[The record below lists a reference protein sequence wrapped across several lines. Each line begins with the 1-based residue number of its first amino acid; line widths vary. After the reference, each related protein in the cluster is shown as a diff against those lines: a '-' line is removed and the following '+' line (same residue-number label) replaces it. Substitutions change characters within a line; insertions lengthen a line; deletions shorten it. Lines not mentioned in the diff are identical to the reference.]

1 MVSFNQSQLAAVSH
15 TKGPMLVLAG
25 PGSGKTLVITERTKR
40 LILEQGVDP
49 ARILVVTFTKAAAKE
64 MRERFFRLM
73 GQRRFPVTFGTF
85 HAVFFQVL
93 KHAYG
98 FHSGNIIREEQKFA
112 FLREIITGMHLEYE
126 DEAEFMG
133 DLLGEI
139 SLVKNT
145 GIPLAHY
152 YPKNC
157 AKEVFEK
164 VFQAY
169 GSRMRERRLI
179 DFDDM
184 LSYCFELFG
193 KRKDILASW
202 QQKFQY
208 ILIDEFQDINKI
220 QFDIVRMLAQPE
232 DNLFVVGDDD
242 QSIYRFRGAKPELML
257 GFEKAYPRAGRVLLD
272 VNYRSCAP
280 IVEAS
285 LKLISHNS
293 QRFDKKIRPY
303 RALGK
308 EGAGPCGA
316 KRPRE
321 GSQGAGE
328 GQAVQFHLW
337 ESPREEGEAIIR
349 QILKDSQNGRSYKE
363 CAVLFR
369 TNTQPRLFM
378 SQLMAYNI
386 PFRTKDNIPNIYE
399 HWIARDILAYIRLA
413 LGSRSR
419 GDILQVMNRPKRY
432 ISRESLE
439 SGTVAFDAWADYF
452 YAKGQP
458 WVAERIEQL
467 EGDLRV
473 LSRVG
478 PFAAINYIRMGMGY
492 EGFLK
497 EYAGYRRINEDSLFD
512 VLDELQDSA
521 REFKGYE
528 GWFAH
533 MEAYAAELKRQKQR
547 QEQMEDCV
555 SLATL
560 HSSKGLEYPIVHIL
574 DVNEGLMPY
583 KKAVLDTDL
592 QEERR
597 MFYVGATR
605 AKECLYIHSVKKY
618 NGKDAEVSRFLGEM
632 KSQAPQQAGKA
643 CSSRGI
649 GQASR

>member
-49 ARILVVTFTKAAAKE
+49 ARILVVTLTKAAAKE

-145 GIPLAHY
+145 GISLAHY

-179 DFDDM
+179 DFDD
-184 LSYCFELFG
+184 
-193 KRKDILASW
+193 
-202 QQKFQY
+202 
-208 ILIDEFQDINKI
+208 
-220 QFDIVRMLAQPE
+220 
-232 DNLFVVGDDD
+232 
-242 QSIYRFRGAKPELML
+242 
-257 GFEKAYPRAGRVLLD
+257 
-272 VNYRSCAP
+272 
-280 IVEAS
+280 
-285 LKLISHNS
+285 
-293 QRFDKKIRPY
+293 

-308 EGAGPCGA
+308 EGAGHCGA
-316 KRPRE
+316 LRPGE
-321 GSQGAGE
+321 GSLGEEE

-547 QEQMEDCV
+547 QEQLEDCV

-643 CSSRGI
+643 CGSRGI